1 MRIAP
6 LLTLSALCAPALT
19 QTSAPLT
26 ARSFLFD
33 DYRTVLSLDL
43 ETLRDTGVWDELA
56 PSGIQGITS
65 LFEQGMGF
73 ELDLLDRLVMTR
85 GRHGEEE
92 AVDYVMVFEGNAP
105 LGKPGDLQRGFYQL
119 EAVGGRELYKSEW
132 GEEAFTTPAPKLHV
146 YGSERALRSVL
157 EGAPRR
163 GLPSPDVM
171 AFTAG
176 KEHVILSAVADLVM
190 EPEPLEM
197 LREVMAEQLDG
208 MAWPEG
214 DAPSSMAARVSV
226 IGDEDDPH
234 IQLEVMLRHG
244 TAGEGLALS
253 ERAGNAALDKLKKMP
268 QARMFKPMLKRFEF
282 ERSGTDAM
290 WRVDL
295 GRARDCG
302 GLLVGLSPLMV
313 LGTTVRV
320 VQQGQAV
327 QVLEAEEVVEEVEEP
342 PPPPPVRPGGGGGR

>member
-43 ETLRDTGVWDELA
+43 KTLRDTGVWDELA

-92 AVDYVMVFEGNAP
+92 AVDYVMVLEGNAP
-105 LGKPGDLQRGFYQL
+105 LGKPGDLERGFYQL
-119 EAVGGRELYKSEW
+119 EAVGGGELYKSEW
-132 GEEAFTTPAPKLHV
+132 GDEAFTTPAPKLHV

-176 KEHVILSAVADLVM
+176 KKHVILSAVADLVM

-197 LREVMAEQLDG
+197 LREVMAEHLDG
-208 MAWPEG
+208 MAWPDG
-214 DAPSSMAARVSV
+214 DAPSSMAARVTV

-244 TAGEGLALS
+244 TAGEGLAFS
-253 ERAGNAALDKLKKMP
+253 ERAGN
-268 QARMFKPMLKRFEF
+268 
-282 ERSGTDAM
+282 
-290 WRVDL
+290 V
-295 GRARDCG
+295 
-302 GLLVGLSPLMV
+302 
-313 LGTTVRV
+313 V
-320 VQQGQAV
+320 VQG
-327 QVLEAEEVVEEVEEP
+327 
-342 PPPPPVRPGGGGGR
+342 